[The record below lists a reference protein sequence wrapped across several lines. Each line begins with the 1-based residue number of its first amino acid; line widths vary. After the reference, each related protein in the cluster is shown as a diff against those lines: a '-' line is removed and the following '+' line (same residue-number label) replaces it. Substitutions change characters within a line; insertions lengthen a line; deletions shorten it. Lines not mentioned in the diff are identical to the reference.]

1 MSDVY
6 SLDLTPLLR
15 DGDIERLEWKDRKP
29 IGNTFLT
36 RWGHSSTVYDNK
48 IFIFGGRFSSDLND
62 LLVFDIEKNMF
73 KSLKTGPELP
83 KARRRHSACFIGSCM
98 LIFGGFNGEYYND
111 LYYINVFELKTRLQV
126 PSSPVH
132 KNLINIINE
141 KKFSDLCISTDDG
154 QLFYLH
160 KGLLINGLKD

>member
-1 MSDVY
+1 
-6 SLDLTPLLR
+6 
-15 DGDIERLEWKDRKP
+15 
-29 IGNTFLT
+29 
-36 RWGHSSTVYDNK
+36 
-48 IFIFGGRFSSDLND
+48 
-62 LLVFDIEKNMF
+62 
-73 KSLKTGPELP
+73 
-83 KARRRHSACFIGSCM
+83 M

-141 KKFSDLCISTDDG
+141 NKFSDLCISTEDG

-160 KGLLINGLKD
+160 KGLLINGLKDEQNISKFVEKIDGKFEKSYLE